1 MVEVLGLFCVLGG
14 VHLAFILWGG
24 GRMQGI
30 TKALLLPPLAWYYAG
45 AAEKFLVIVLLAV
58 ILGWIGDILL
68 LKIKNE
74 AFFKAGLGSFL
85 LGHLLYIPAM
95 LFFAGTVQ
103 VPLLIISVIIA
114 LPLGILM
121 QRLIKPNKSL
131 RIPVLVYGIII
142 EMMSLSALQL
152 MAARPGIWGILVF
165 MGSLWFL
172 ISDSLLGY
180 FTFRTISKY
189 GSFFIML
196 FYMLAQGSI
205 IIGLANL
212 GPLSG

>member
-1 MVEVLGLFCVLGG
+1 MEVLGLFCVLGG